1 MITLPL
7 TKAQELVNQASALA
21 AQEKYDEAMELYKK
35 ALELEPKN
43 SRALFN
49 IGKIYIKQKIDYT
62 TAKSYF
68 EQALNADPKYIDAW
82 NMHGLCC
89 KRLDNWKGAETSF
102 KQAIALD
109 PNCYDALC
117 NLGYF
122 YFNTKRF
129 KEAKEILDRAA
140 ALPKA
145 RFDDDLAE
153 YMGRLEK
160 QH

>member
-7 TKAQELVNQASALA
+7 TKAQELVNQGSALA

-43 SRALFN
+43 ARAPFN
-49 IGKIYIKQKIDYT
+49 MGKIYIKQKLDYS
-62 TAKSYF
+62 TAKTYF
-68 EQALNADPKYIDAW
+68 EQALNGDPKFVEAW

-102 KQAIALD
+102 KQALTLD
-109 PNCYDALC
+109 PNYYDALC

-122 YFNTKRF
+122 YFNTSRY
-129 KEAKEILDRAA
+129 KEAREYLDRAS
-140 ALPKA
+140 ALPQA
-145 RFDDDLAE
+145 RNDDDLAE
-153 YMGRLEK
+153 YMSRIDGKR
-160 QH
+160 